1 MRNTDPLD
9 KELSDYFHHQDI
21 KDDGF
26 SETIFTELNTEIDQQ
41 RLNARLVVTLV
52 IMLCGF
58 ATTGVLL
65 FSLVT
70 AGLIEIAAFSG
81 IVMATTFFCLEPEI

>member
-41 RLNARLVVTLV
+41 RLNARLVVALV

-65 FSLVT
+65 FSFVT

>member
-1 MRNTDPLD
+1 MKNTDPLD

-41 RLNARLVVTLV
+41 RLNARLVVALV

-65 FSLVT
+65 FSFVT

>member
-41 RLNARLVVTLV
+41 RLNARLVVALV

-65 FSLVT
+65 FPFVT